1 MDKILFS
8 NIASEKFNNY
18 STEEKNSISKAIDKY
33 LFHFEEY
40 KNNSDYF
47 KQIDSDFYKLRINP
61 NISLIINFSDD
72 LTSITDIENKS
83 IEKKDILNKEYSGL
97 IPPPEI
103 LKEYEKIEPGSVAR
117 LFEMVEKQSAHRREM
132 EKNLYLKAERRNS
145 IVQIFVLLISLVFA
159 SIGIFMSISYNDKT
173 IQSIILIAIGGLPLL
188 AGFIS
193 LLAKWKK

>member
-40 KNNSDYF
+40 KNNINYF
-47 KQIDSDFYKLRINP
+47 KQIDSDFYKLRISP
-61 NISLIINFSDD
+61 NISLIINFSDE

-83 IEKKDILNKEYSGL
+83 IEKKVALDTEYGGS
-97 IPPPEI
+97 IPSPEI

-117 LFEMVEKQSAHRREM
+117 ILEMAAKESAHRREL
-132 EKNLYLKAERRNS
+132 EKNLYLKVERRNS
-145 IVQIFVLLISLVFA
+145 VVQIFVVLISIVFT
-159 SIGIFMSISYNDKT
+159 SIGIFMSISYTDKT

-193 LLAKWKK
+193 IFAKWKK